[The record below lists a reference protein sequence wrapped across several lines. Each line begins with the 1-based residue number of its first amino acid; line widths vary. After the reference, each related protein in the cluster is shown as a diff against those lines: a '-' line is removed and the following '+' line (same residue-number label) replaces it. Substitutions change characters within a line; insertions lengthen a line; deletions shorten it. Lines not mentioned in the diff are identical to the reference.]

1 MDDELKL
8 QMAKK
13 NKRFPVGALNAI
25 LKKKRGI
32 ASRLSDEENELLS
45 KSKKVNTLQREL
57 NRLKKKVSINRPSPA
72 V

>member
-13 NKRFPVGALNAI
+13 KKFPVGALNAI